1 MCTDIRNGI
10 LRLSEDLI
18 LSPEYTFEDFKKISY
33 YKGQD
38 GIRVITL
45 DDRYNIEGN
54 TFLVSLVFV
63 DGRLDNVSLV
73 CTDEEF
79 SWDTEPERKK
89 LHDRILNDWGLS
101 GENLFEWGNISSVFD
116 AKSCVSSIIIRYC

>member
-18 LSPEYTFEDFKKISY
+18 LSPEYTFEDFKKTSY
-33 YKGQD
+33 YKCQD

-45 DDRYNIEGN
+45 DDRYNIDGN
-54 TFLVSLVFV
+54 AFLVSLVFV

-79 SWDTEPERKK
+79 AWDTEPKRKIF
-89 LHDRILNDWGLS
+89 HDRILNDWGLS
-101 GENLFEWGNISSVFD
+101 GENLFDWGNISSVFD
-116 AKSCVSSIIIRYC
+116 AKSCVSSIVIRYR

>member
-1 MCTDIRNGI
+1 MDIDLKSGI

-18 LSPEYTFEDFKKISY
+18 LSPEYTFEDFKKTSY

-45 DDRYNIEGN
+45 DNGYIINEN

-79 SWDTEPERKK
+79 SWETEPERKK

-116 AKSCVSSIIIRYC
+116 AKSCVSSIVIRYC

>member
-1 MCTDIRNGI
+1 MYNKWDSKFFR
-10 LRLSEDLI
+10 I
-18 LSPEYTFEDFKKISY
+18 LSYTFEDFKKTSY

-79 SWDTEPERKK
+79 SWDTEPKRKIF
-89 LHDRILNDWGLS
+89 HDRILNDWGLS
-101 GENLFEWGNISSVFD
+101 EDNSFGWGSISSIFD
-116 AKSCVSSIIIRYC
+116 TKSSVSSVVIRYR

>member
-18 LSPEYTFEDFKKISY
+18 LSPEYTFEDFKKTSY

-54 TFLVSLVFV
+54 AFLVSLIFV
-63 DGRLDNVSLV
+63 EGRLDNVSLV

-79 SWDTEPERKK
+79 SWETEPERKK

-101 GENLFEWGNISSVFD
+101 GENLFDWGNISSVFD
-116 AKSCVSSIIIRYC
+116 AKSCVSSIVIRYR

>member
-1 MCTDIRNGI
+1 MITDLKNGI
-10 LRLSEDLI
+10 LCLTEDLI
-18 LSPEYTFEDFKKISY
+18 LSPEYTFEDFKKTSF

-45 DDRYNIEGN
+45 SDRYSIGSN

-79 SWDTEPERKK
+79 SWETETDRKI
-89 LHDRILNDWGLS
+89 LHDRILNDWGL
-101 GENLFEWGNISSVFD
+101 FEDNSFAWGSISSVFD
-116 AKSCVSSIIIRYC
+116 AKSCVSSIVIRYR

>member
-18 LSPEYTFEDFKKISY
+18 LSPEYTFEEFKKTSC

-45 DDRYNIEGN
+45 FDRYSIGSN

-63 DGRLDNVSLV
+63 DARLDNVSLV
-73 CTDEEF
+73 CIDEEF
-79 SWDTEPERKK
+79 SWEAESDRKK
-89 LHDRILNDWGLS
+89 LHDRILNDWELS
-101 GENLFEWGNISSVFD
+101 EENLFEWGSISSIFD
-116 AKSCVSSIIIRYC
+116 VKSCVSSIVIRYC

>member
-18 LSPEYTFEDFKKISY
+18 LSPEYTFEDFKKTSY

-45 DDRYNIEGN
+45 YDRYNIEGN

-79 SWDTEPERKK
+79 SWETEPERKK

-116 AKSCVSSIIIRYC
+116 AKSCVSSIVIRYR

>member
-1 MCTDIRNGI
+1 MDIDLKNGI
-10 LRLSEDLI
+10 LRLSADLI
-18 LSPEYTFEDFKKISY
+18 LSPEYTFEDFKKTSY

-45 DDRYNIEGN
+45 DDRYNIDGN
-54 TFLVSLVFV
+54 TFLVFIVFV

-79 SWDTEPERKK
+79 SWETEPERKK

-116 AKSCVSSIIIRYC
+116 AKSCVSSVVIRYR

>member
-18 LSPEYTFEDFKKISY
+18 LSPEYTFEDFKKTSY

-54 TFLVSLVFV
+54 TFIVSLVFV

-79 SWDTEPERKK
+79 SWETEPERKK

-101 GENLFEWGNISSVFD
+101 EDNSFGWGSISSIFD
-116 AKSCVSSIIIRYC
+116 TKSCVSSIVIRYR

>member
-18 LSPEYTFEDFKKISY
+18 LSPEYTFEDFKKTSF

-38 GIRVITL
+38 GIRSIVL
-45 DDRYNIEGN
+45 DDRYVIECH
-54 TFLVSLVFV
+54 TFIVSLVFI

-79 SWDTEPERKK
+79 SWETEQDRKI
-89 LHDRILNDWGLS
+89 LHDRILKDWGLS
-101 GENLFEWGNISSVFD
+101 EDNSFAWGSISSIFD
-116 AKSCVSSIIIRYC
+116 AKSCVSSIVIRYR

>member
-18 LSPEYTFEDFKKISY
+18 LSPEYIFEDFKKTSY

-79 SWDTEPERKK
+79 SWETEPERKK

-116 AKSCVSSIIIRYC
+116 AKSCVSSVVIRYR

>member
-1 MCTDIRNGI
+1 MCTDIRKGI

-18 LSPEYTFEDFKKISY
+18 LSPAYTFEDFKKTSY

-54 TFLVSLVFV
+54 IFLVSLVFV

-79 SWDTEPERKK
+79 SWDTEPKRKIF
-89 LHDRILNDWGLS
+89 HDRILNAWGLS
-101 GENLFEWGNISSVFD
+101 EENLFEWGSICSIFD
-116 AKSCVSSIIIRYC
+116 AKSCVSSIVIRYC

>member
-18 LSPEYTFEDFKKISY
+18 LSPEYTFEDFKKTSY

-45 DDRYNIEGN
+45 DDRYNIDGN
-54 TFLVSLVFV
+54 TFLVSIVFV
-63 DGRLDNVSLV
+63 DGRIDNVSLV

-79 SWDTEPERKK
+79 SWETEPERKK

-101 GENLFEWGNISSVFD
+101 GENLFDWGNISSVFD
-116 AKSCVSSIIIRYC
+116 AKSCVSSIVIRYR

>member
-18 LSPEYTFEDFKKISY
+18 LSPEYTFEDFKKTSY

-54 TFLVSLVFV
+54 TFIVSLVFV

-79 SWDTEPERKK
+79 SWETEPERKK

-116 AKSCVSSIIIRYC
+116 AKSCVSSIVIRYR

>member
-18 LSPEYTFEDFKKISY
+18 LSPEYTFEDFKKTSY

-45 DDRYNIEGN
+45 DDRYNIDGN
-54 TFLVSLVFV
+54 TFLVSLIFV
-63 DGRLDNVSLV
+63 EGRLDNVSLV

-79 SWDTEPERKK
+79 SWETEPERKK
-89 LHDRILNDWGLS
+89 FHDRILNDWELS
-101 GENLFEWGNISSVFD
+101 EENLFEWGSISSIFD
-116 AKSCVSSIIIRYC
+116 VKSCVSSIVIRYC

>member
-18 LSPEYTFEDFKKISY
+18 MSPGYTFEDFKKTSY

-79 SWDTEPERKK
+79 SWETEPERKK

-116 AKSCVSSIIIRYC
+116 AKSCVSSIVIRYC

>member
-18 LSPEYTFEDFKKISY
+18 LSPEYTFEDFKKTSY

-38 GIRVITL
+38 GIRVITP

-79 SWDTEPERKK
+79 SWETEPERKK

-116 AKSCVSSIIIRYC
+116 AKSCVSSVVIRYR

>member
-18 LSPEYTFEDFKKISY
+18 MSPGYTFEDFKKTSY

-63 DGRLDNVSLV
+63 DGRLDNVSLF

-79 SWDTEPERKK
+79 SWETEPERKK

-116 AKSCVSSIIIRYC
+116 AKSCVSSVVIRYR

>member
-18 LSPEYTFEDFKKISY
+18 LSPEYTFEDFKKTSY

-45 DDRYNIEGN
+45 DNGYIINEN

-79 SWDTEPERKK
+79 SWETEPERKK
-89 LHDRILNDWGLS
+89 LHDRILNDWGLHEDNS
-101 GENLFEWGNISSVFD
+101 FSWGNISSVFD
-116 AKSCVSSIIIRYC
+116 AKSCVSSIVIKYR